1 MNNETKKPTQYDA
14 FFDVVTSVMEADWAF
29 VNELV
34 QRARDDLSTAQAAC
48 DLAPNTRHAMWY
60 MESALTENAR
70 VIDKLISFQNEHI
83 KVPDGDDNA

>member
-34 QRARDDLSTAQAAC
+34 QRARDDLSTDQETCA
-48 DLAPNTRHAMWY
+48 LEPNPRHAMWY